1 VDIKDITDRY
11 ILKTYNRYPVVLEKG
26 EGVYLFDD
34 KKNKYLDFFSG
45 IAVCNLGYNHPK
57 INKAAIDQIKKLYH
71 ASNFFYTK
79 PQAILARKLVEK
91 TVKKGKIF
99 FCNSG
104 TEAVE
109 GALKAAKRYMYLKGE
124 KEYKI
129 LSFKNSFHGR
139 TLGALSVTGQEKYWE
154 GFDIRNKNVV
164 FIDYNDS
171 QALKSVFKK
180 ENIKIVI
187 LELIQGEG
195 GINVASK
202 EFINELLNIK
212 KSKEFILIVDEIQ
225 TGIGRTSKLFCYEHY
240 NFIPDIITLGK
251 ALGNGFPIGAFIL
264 KDYLKNALT
273 PGTHGSTFGGNPIS
287 CSVANIVIDEVSK
300 DEFLKHVDFV
310 SNLFFEKLKDLE
322 RKFSFLKNPR
332 GKGLILGISTK
343 VSAREIAIEALKE
356 GLIIGIAGNDDV
368 LRFEPPLII
377 KENHI
382 EEGFVKLEK
391 VLSKF

>member
-1 VDIKDITDRY
+1 MDIKDITDRY

>member
-79 PQAILARKLVEK
+79 PQAILAKKLVEK

>member
-1 VDIKDITDRY
+1 MDIKDITDRY

-79 PQAILARKLVEK
+79 PQAILAKKLVEK

>member
-1 VDIKDITDRY
+1 MDIKDITDRY

-356 GLIIGIAGNDDV
+356 GLIIGIAGNNDV

>member
-79 PQAILARKLVEK
+79 PQAILAKKLVEK

-287 CSVANIVIDEVSK
+287 CSVANIVIDKVSK

>member
-1 VDIKDITDRY
+1 MNVKSMTEKY
-11 ILKTYNRYPVVLEKG
+11 ILKTYNRYPIVLEKG

-34 KKNKYLDFFSG
+34 NENKYLDFFSG

-79 PQAILARKLVEK
+79 PQAVLAKKLVEK
-91 TVKKGKIF
+91 TVKKGKVF

-109 GALKAAKRYMYLKGE
+109 GALKAAKRYIYLKG
-124 KEYKI
+124 KKKYKI
-129 LSFKNSFHGR
+129 LAFKNSFHGR
-139 TLGALSVTGQEKYWE
+139 TLGALSVTGQEKYWD
-154 GFDIRNKNVV
+154 GFDIKNENVV
-164 FIDYNDS
+164 FIDYNDI
-171 QALKSVFKK
+171 QALKKVFER

-195 GINVASK
+195 GINVVNK

-240 NFIPDIITLGK
+240 NFLPDIITLGK

-264 KDYLKNALT
+264 KDYLKDALT

-287 CSVANIVIDEVSK
+287 CSVANVVIDEVSK

-310 SNLFFEKLKDLE
+310 STLFFEKLKDLE
-322 RKFSFLKNPR
+322 RKFSFLKDPR
-332 GKGLILGISTK
+332 GKGLILGITTK
-343 VSAREIAIEALKE
+343 VSARDIAIEALKE
-356 GLIIGIAGNDDV
+356 GLIIGIAGNNDV

-382 EEGFVKLEK
+382 EEGFEKLEK

>member
-1 VDIKDITDRY
+1 MNIKDITEKY
-11 ILKTYNRYPVVLEKG
+11 ILKTYDRYPIVLKRG

-34 KKNKYLDFFSG
+34 KENKYLDFFSG
-45 IAVCNLGYNHPK
+45 IAVCNLGYNHSK
-57 INKAAIDQIKKLYH
+57 INRVVIEQIKKLYH
-71 ASNFFYTK
+71 ASNFFYTE
-79 PQAILARKLVEK
+79 PQAVLAKKLVEN
-91 TVKKGKIF
+91 TVKKGKVF

-109 GALKAAKRYMYLKGE
+109 GALKLAKRYMYLKGE

-129 LSFKNSFHGR
+129 LAFKNSFHGR
-139 TLGALSVTGQEKYWE
+139 TLGALSVTGQKKYWE
-154 GFDIRNKNVV
+154 GFNVKNEDVV
-164 FIDYNDS
+164 FIDYNDT
-171 QALKSVFKK
+171 QALKEIFER

-202 EFINELLNIK
+202 KFIDELLNIK

-240 NFIPDIITLGK
+240 NFVPDIITLGK

-264 KDYLKNALT
+264 KDYLKDALT

-287 CSVANIVIDEVSK
+287 CKVANVVIEEISQK
-300 DEFLKHVDFV
+300 NFLKHVDFV
-310 SNLFFEKLKDLE
+310 SNLFFEKLRNLE
-322 RKFSFLKNPR
+322 RKFRFLENPR
-332 GKGLILGISTK
+332 GKGLLLGISTK
-343 VSAREIAIEALKE
+343 IPARDIAIEVLKE
-356 GLIIGIAGNDDV
+356 GLIIGIAGNNDV

-377 KENHI
+377 NESHI
-382 EEGFVKLEK
+382 EEGFEKLEK
-391 VLSKF
+391 ALSKF

>member
-1 VDIKDITDRY
+1 MNVRDITEKY
-11 ILKTYNRYPVVLEKG
+11 ILKTYNRYPIVLKRG

-34 KKNKYLDFFSG
+34 SENKYLDFFSG

-71 ASNFFYTK
+71 ASNFFYTE
-79 PQAILARKLVEK
+79 PQAILAKKLIEK
-91 TVKKGKIF
+91 TVKEGKVF

-109 GALKAAKRYMYLKGE
+109 GALKAARRYLYLKGE
-124 KEYKI
+124 ENYKI
-129 LSFKNSFHGR
+129 LAFKNSFHGR

-154 GFDIRNKNVV
+154 GFDVKNDNII
-164 FIDYNDS
+164 FLNYNDI
-171 QALKSVFKK
+171 KSLRKVFEK
-180 ENIKIVI
+180 ENIRIVI

-195 GINVASK
+195 GINVANK
-202 EFINELLNIK
+202 EFIDELLYIK
-212 KSKEFILIVDEIQ
+212 KNKKFILIVDEIQ

-240 NFIPDIITLGK
+240 DFLPDIITLGK

-264 KDYLKNALT
+264 KDYLKEALT

-287 CSVANIVIDEVSK
+287 CSVASVVIEEVSK
-300 DEFLKHVDFV
+300 KEFLKHVEFI
-310 SNLFFEKLKDLE
+310 SNLFFENLKDLE
-322 RKFSFLKNPR
+322 KKFSFLENPR

-343 VSAREIAIEALKE
+343 IPARKIAIKALEK
-356 GLIIGIAGNDDV
+356 GLIIGIAGNNDV

-377 KENHI
+377 NEDHI
-382 EEGFVKLEK
+382 YEGFTKLEK
-391 VLSKF
+391 VLRKI

>member
-79 PQAILARKLVEK
+79 PQAVLAKKLVEK

-264 KDYLKNALT
+264 KDYLKDALT

-287 CSVANIVIDEVSK
+287 CSVANVVIDEVSK